1 MRRDATPDELQ
12 RELKHV
18 QKESVMKLTGNE
30 KLLGIT
36 ILFISAD
43 NLCNWIY
50 SLNYCASNSILLSY
64 KDTIDNA

>member
-43 NLCNWIY
+43 NLCHWIY